1 MNATE
6 PERDREPRPGTAGS
20 GRPLRVLVTGASGF
34 VGGAL
39 LARLRRDPGF
49 DAIGIGRRPATT
61 DGYRAL
67 DLASPHA
74 PAALDALPAP
84 DVIVHAAARS
94 SPWGTRAEFERENV
108 GLTSTVLAYAARL
121 PVPPRVVFVSSAS
134 VLTRAADQLGIP
146 SDAAAHPPFISRY
159 AATKAAAEDLVRR
172 HPGDWVVLRPRAVFG
187 PGDTTLMPRVLG
199 AAAAGRLP
207 EFVTPAPVV
216 SDLVHIDT
224 LVEHLVRAATRPAA
238 AGRTLVVTGGEP
250 VELQAVV
257 LRMLAAAGLPA
268 PRRRVPRLV
277 ALAAAGAVELAWRL
291 ARRPGEPP
299 ITRYSVSVY
308 AFSTTFDDT
317 ATRAVLGEPLVPTRE
332 GLDRLIADLA
342 AARPT
347 PARPAPARPAP
358 ARPAAGAERRWE
370 ERVQRT
376 AHPLAYPL
384 LARIRRPTLR
394 VPRIGVIVA
403 DAALLRAVLLDTESF
418 SKTGPG
424 SSAELWTPV
433 LGPSVL
439 LNMEGA
445 DHAALRRRLAPL
457 FAPAFVGALTKE
469 TIGEG
474 ADRLTER
481 LVAGEPVDL
490 VAEVRE
496 YAGQVISRLVGLDR
510 GVMGEELFAR
520 VSAITG
526 FVSLARP
533 RFTPSQIAEAREVL
547 DELTR
552 HARRAYREA
561 PAGLGLGPEAI
572 AAGDAHVTPH
582 ETLPGRMRGLGLS
595 EEEAMGAV
603 GAFVLTGTE
612 TLVSYLPRLV
622 AILADTGWLDVLAH
636 DRSLLDA
643 AIGEGLRV
651 TTPSPVM
658 LRSVEREARV
668 GEEAVH
674 PGDRLVLATFLA
686 NRGAGRFDPVGNPA
700 ASLKQL
706 WFGAGAH
713 FCLGAP
719 LAMAQIQ
726 RTIGAVLDAHAEA
739 PLDVTGRRAQRGALI
754 PAYRT
759 LTLARPTGTG
769 TRR

>member
-1 MNATE
+1 MNAAE
-6 PERDREPRPGTAGS
+6 PEREP
-20 GRPLRVLVTGASGF
+20 
-34 VGGAL
+34 
-39 LARLRRDPGF
+39 
-49 DAIGIGRRPATT
+49 
-61 DGYRAL
+61 
-67 DLASPHA
+67 
-74 PAALDALPAP
+74 
-84 DVIVHAAARS
+84 
-94 SPWGTRAEFERENV
+94 
-108 GLTSTVLAYAARL
+108 
-121 PVPPRVVFVSSAS
+121 
-134 VLTRAADQLGIP
+134 
-146 SDAAAHPPFISRY
+146 
-159 AATKAAAEDLVRR
+159 
-172 HPGDWVVLRPRAVFG
+172 
-187 PGDTTLMPRVLG
+187 
-199 AAAAGRLP
+199 
-207 EFVTPAPVV
+207 
-216 SDLVHIDT
+216 
-224 LVEHLVRAATRPAA
+224 
-238 AGRTLVVTGGEP
+238 
-250 VELQAVV
+250 
-257 LRMLAAAGLPA
+257 
-268 PRRRVPRLV
+268 
-277 ALAAAGAVELAWRL
+277 
-291 ARRPGEPP
+291 
-299 ITRYSVSVY
+299 
-308 AFSTTFDDT
+308 
-317 ATRAVLGEPLVPTRE
+317 
-332 GLDRLIADLA
+332 RLIADLA
-342 AARPT
+342 AVVPGVT
-347 PARPAPARPAP
+347 P
-358 ARPAAGAERRWE
+358 GAERRWE

-403 DAALLRAVLLDTESF
+403 DAGLLRAVLLDTESF

-457 FAPAFVGALTKE
+457 FAPAFVGALTEE

-481 LVAGEPVDL
+481 LVAGGQVDL

-561 PAGLGLGPEAI
+561 PAGVGVEATT
-572 AAGDAHVTPH
+572 AGDSCPTPH

-622 AILADTGWLDVLAH
+622 AILADTGWLDVLAR

-726 RTIGAVLDAHAEA
+726 RTIGAVLDAHARA
-739 PLDVTGRRAQRGALI
+739 PLAVTGRRAQRGALI

-759 LTLARPTGTG
+759 LTLATRTGTG